1 MDIQA
6 ASTRLLVS
14 DIKTCCEFY
23 RDRLGLAVV
32 VEDLERGY
40 AEFQVANMRL
50 SLFRQQEMAEIIH
63 TTDKPNQANCQDK
76 VVLIFKVSDV
86 DGIYHDLR
94 SQGVSFAEPPTQN
107 ADFALKIAYCRDP
120 ENNLIGLFEPLM

>member
-1 MDIQA
+1 MDVQA

-23 RDRLGLAVV
+23 RDLLGLPVV
-32 VEDLERGY
+32 IEDLERGY
-40 AEFQVANMRL
+40 VEFEIANMRL
-50 SLFRQQEMAEIIH
+50 SLFSQQEMAEIIH
-63 TTDKPNQANCQDK
+63 TTDKPSQADCQDK
-76 VVLIFKVSDV
+76 VLLIFKVRNVDDV
-86 DGIYHDLR
+86 YHNLHLKGIKFD
-94 SQGVSFAEPPTQN
+94 EPPTKN